1 MGAIAWM
8 GLNILFANVLSV
20 EEFGLFSFCMSATV
34 LLGTVG
40 CFGYGQVLMRDGSQ
54 ASPSGS
60 QQLFRDILA
69 TGRATVLW
77 VSLIIVLVLV
87 SGYSA
92 RLPVPVFEHGLGILM
107 TVAASVPLYSYM
119 LLHREGLRA
128 DGQLFMALI
137 GFNLLRPIIPIG
149 IFSGILMFGIPD
161 VVLAMWTWV
170 IGLLAILVADIIRL
184 YPTAWIIWPRRQT
197 GVASFRQASILWLSE
212 FSNVVLLQA
221 PILVAGIVLDLR
233 AAALLFAAH
242 RLGTQALFGIDGMRI
257 AVAPQIARSFRLTA
271 AEQYQVF
278 GQASV
283 LWAFSGLLFAVPVG
297 LFAAPLLGLFG
308 EEFVEA
314 SAALVIISVG
324 RLFQALVGPTGAVM
338 QYGRMEHLRGAL
350 TFVAAAAQ
358 IIVTLS
364 FGAAIG
370 IVGIAWTMTL
380 SIIALE
386 TASVVVIRKRTG
398 IWLGIGSL
406 IQDPSLLRPATDR
419 LIALLNRWKK

>member
-1 MGAIAWM
+1 
-8 GLNILFANVLSV
+8 
-20 EEFGLFSFCMSATV
+20 
-34 LLGTVG
+34 
-40 CFGYGQVLMRDGSQ
+40 
-54 ASPSGS
+54 
-60 QQLFRDILA
+60 
-69 TGRATVLW
+69 
-77 VSLIIVLVLV
+77 
-87 SGYSA
+87 
-92 RLPVPVFEHGLGILM
+92 
-107 TVAASVPLYSYM
+107 
-119 LLHREGLRA
+119 
-128 DGQLFMALI
+128 
-137 GFNLLRPIIPIG
+137 
-149 IFSGILMFGIPD
+149 
-161 VVLAMWTWV
+161 
-170 IGLLAILVADIIRL
+170 
-184 YPTAWIIWPRRQT
+184 
-197 GVASFRQASILWLSE
+197 
-212 FSNVVLLQA
+212 
-221 PILVAGIVLDLR
+221 
-233 AAALLFAAH
+233 
-242 RLGTQALFGIDGMRI
+242 MRI